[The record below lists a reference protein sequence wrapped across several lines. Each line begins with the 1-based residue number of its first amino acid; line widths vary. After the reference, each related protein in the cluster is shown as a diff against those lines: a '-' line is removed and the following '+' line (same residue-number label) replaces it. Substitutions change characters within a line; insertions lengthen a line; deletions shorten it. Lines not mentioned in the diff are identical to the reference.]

1 VRSEAHQLEIQP
13 PAATIEI
20 KSAPALELDVA
31 SDERLAA

>member
-20 KSAPALELDVA
+20 KSATPIEGDVA